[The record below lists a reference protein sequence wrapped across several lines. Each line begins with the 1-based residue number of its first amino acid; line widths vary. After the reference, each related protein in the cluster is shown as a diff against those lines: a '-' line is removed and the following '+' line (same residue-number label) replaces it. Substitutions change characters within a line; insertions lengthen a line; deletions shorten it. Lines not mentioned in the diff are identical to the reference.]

1 MIQQRMVQHTP
12 LLALRQKQ
20 HVCKYVYTDMVA
32 KLSRDITAT
41 GYRKWKIYFADDLD
55 VERWT
60 NAFTCIT
67 IIYVRVILHQ
77 NTGTTI

>member
-1 MIQQRMVQHTP
+1 
-12 LLALRQKQ
+12 
-20 HVCKYVYTDMVA
+20 MVA

-60 NAFTCIT
+60 NAFIT
-67 IIYVRVILHQ
+67 NVMEIDQSIERTWRMTSQ
-77 NTGTTI
+77 NTTRPRSSKPSFS

>member
-1 MIQQRMVQHTP
+1 
-12 LLALRQKQ
+12 
-20 HVCKYVYTDMVA
+20 MVA

-60 NAFTCIT
+60 NAFIT
-67 IIYVRVILHQ
+67 MYRSVSYTKIQALQ